1 MSDNLSIL
9 MVNNSVS
16 PLITMLIPSF
26 LLEFAGRI
34 ISVFK
39 KYTCVVSTDWI
50 EIDVE

>member
-1 MSDNLSIL
+1 MSDKLSIL

-39 KYTCVVSTDWI
+39 KYTHAKKGVVHGSKTR
-50 EIDVE
+50 